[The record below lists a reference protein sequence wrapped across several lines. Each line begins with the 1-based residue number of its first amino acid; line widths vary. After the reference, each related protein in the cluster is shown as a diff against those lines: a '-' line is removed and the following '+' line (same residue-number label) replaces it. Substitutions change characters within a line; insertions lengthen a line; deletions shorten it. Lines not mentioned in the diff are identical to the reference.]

1 VASLTPALSRRER
14 EQDAAQPSVRMK
26 PPRLWAV
33 LMALT
38 LAALAMPLA
47 GLWLLRVY
55 ESALVRQTEN
65 ELVAQAA
72 VLSAAY
78 AAQRGPLGPANA
90 DEPPAST
97 VPGPL
102 DIARREPLDLTR
114 DPIWPPAP
122 LPAGSDK
129 APPLPTRDP
138 APAAA
143 RIGALL
149 DPVLRA
155 AQSVTLAALRITDAR
170 GTVVATTGTDLGADL
185 SGLQEVRRAMRGE
198 FVTLLRAREVKASW
212 VPGGVSRGAML
223 RVHVAMPVI
232 AEGRVLAVVVV
243 SRTPADIAQ
252 ALWGK
257 RGAVA
262 GLVLAMVVAGV
273 ALALA
278 ASRLVARPIAAVAAQ
293 ARRVA
298 AGETRA
304 VQPLAR
310 PGTREVAALSA
321 AIAAMAATLE
331 RRAVYVRDLAAHV
344 AHEFKTPIAAA
355 AGAAE
360 LAGEPDVT
368 PPDRARLLAVVS
380 DALRRL
386 ERLTARLLELA
397 RADMLAVAPVA
408 MPVLPALEA
417 AARHSGLRVR
427 VRPTAVRVAVTGDV
441 LDGILA
447 ALLDN
452 VRAHAGPEASV
463 HMSATAAEGG
473 QVVLRVA
480 DDGPGIPAADADRV
494 FDPFFTTARA
504 AGGTGMGL
512 PIVRALATGVGGTV
526 RLAPSERGAVFEVLL
541 PAA

>member
-1 VASLTPALSRRER
+1 MASLTPALSRRER

-447 ALLDN
+447 GLLDN

>member
-1 VASLTPALSRRER
+1 MASLTPALSRRER

-427 VRPTAVRVAVTGDV
+427 VRPTAVRVAVPGDV

-447 ALLDN
+447 GLLDN

>member
-1 VASLTPALSRRER
+1 MR
-14 EQDAAQPSVRMK
+14 
-26 PPRLWAV
+26 PPRVWAV

-55 ESALVRQTEN
+55 ESALVRQTET

-78 AAQRGPLGPANA
+78 AAQRGPLGPADA
-90 DEPPAST
+90 DEPPAET

-102 DIARREPLDLTR
+102 DIARRDPLDLTR
-114 DPIWPPAP
+114 DPVWPPAP
-122 LPAGSDK
+122 LPAAPPPSAPDK
-129 APPLPTRDP
+129 AVPPARDP

-143 RIGALL
+143 RIGRLL

-185 SGLQEVRRAMRGE
+185 SGLQEVRRAMRGK
-198 FVTLLRAREVKASW
+198 FVTLLRAREVKAGW
-212 VPGGVSRGAML
+212 VPGGISRGAML

-243 SRTPADIAQ
+243 SRTPADIVQ

-262 GLVLAMVVAGV
+262 GLMLAVVVAGI

-360 LAGEPDVT
+360 LAGEPDVA
-368 PPDRARLLAVVS
+368 PLDRARLLGVVS
-380 DALRRL
+380 DALHRL

-417 AARHSGLRVR
+417 AARQAGLQVT
-427 VRPTAVRVAVTGDV
+427 VSPGPSLGAARVAVPGEV

-447 ALLDN
+447 GLLDN
-452 VRAHAGPEASV
+452 VRAHAGPGASV
-463 HMSATAAEGG
+463 HLSAAAEGR
-473 QVVLRVA
+473 QIVLRVA

-512 PIVRALATGVGGTV
+512 PIVRALATGVGGSV
-526 RLAPSERGAVFEVLL
+526 RLAPSECGAVFEVLL

>member
-1 VASLTPALSRRER
+1 MASLTPVLSRRER

-232 AEGRVLAVVVV
+232 AEERVLAVVVV

-447 ALLDN
+447 GLLDN